1 MLKKIKD
8 NFANMYEGEILKL
21 SSDEFKTLSF
31 LRVKAGENGVLWYSK
46 DSLREILKLG
56 RDKINKILNNLEDYG
71 AIIIFNVKDSKTK
84 KNASNVYYITE
95 YDANNKTYMTANTV
109 EEIKTHALEIRQQKE
124 LEYAVKNNL
133 EPRQFILEER
143 LSKEERKIKFYIEK
157 PPTKNQYMDPPTK
170 NQYMDPPT
178 ENQYI
183 INNKNNLNNKKQVNN
198 NNNINK
204 KSVVVNDEQI
214 KMIKNYITDNLITVN
229 DIEAEVI
236 INDLIAIEG
245 TLSVETLA
253 KRIDIIKNYKGQIG
267 NAIGMIR
274 TAIRQR
280 WEPKNKFQ
288 NDKFNDFEQREYDYN
303 DLEEKL
309 LKSSSKSEEDLSIE
323 ELKRKLLSYQNKET
337 SYLDD

>member
-31 LRVKAGENGVLWYSK
+31 LRVRAGENGVLWYSK

-71 AIIIFNVKDSKTK
+71 AIIIFNAKDNKTK

-95 YDANNKTYMTANTV
+95 YDAINKIYMTANTI
-109 EEIKTHALEIRQQKE
+109 EEIKTYALEIRQQKE
-124 LEYAVKNNL
+124 FEYAVKNNL
-133 EPRQFILEER
+133 EPRQFLLEER
-143 LSKEERKIKFYIEK
+143 LSREERKIKFYIEK
-157 PPTKNQYMDPPTK
+157 PCTENQYMDPPTE

-198 NNNINK
+198 NNNTNK
-204 KSVVVNDEQI
+204 ESVVVKDEQRKI
-214 KMIKNYITDNLITVN
+214 IKNYITNNLITID
-229 DIEAEVI
+229 DIEAEII
-236 INDLIAIEG
+236 INDLISIEG
-245 TLSVETLA
+245 TLSMETLA
-253 KRIDIIKNYKGQIG
+253 KRIDVIKNYKGQIG

-274 TAIRQR
+274 TAIRQK

-288 NDKFNDFEQREYDYN
+288 NDRFNDFEQREYNYK

-309 LKSSSKSEEDLSIE
+309 LKSSSNSEEEPSIE
-323 ELKRKLLSYQNKET
+323 ELKRKMLSAKDKT
-337 SYLDD
+337 PFLDD